1 MIVFQY
7 MQTLGARRFLVIGA
21 LFVGVGNGCM
31 GFLDTVTNGNVFFG
45 LSIFIRIVT
54 ALGNYFN
61 RVERFLETMLCS
73 DSVQESRD

>member
-31 GFLDTVTNGNVFFG
+31 GFLDTVKNGNVFFG

-54 ALGNYFN
+54 ALGNILI
-61 RVERFLETMLCS
+61 E
-73 DSVQESRD
+73 